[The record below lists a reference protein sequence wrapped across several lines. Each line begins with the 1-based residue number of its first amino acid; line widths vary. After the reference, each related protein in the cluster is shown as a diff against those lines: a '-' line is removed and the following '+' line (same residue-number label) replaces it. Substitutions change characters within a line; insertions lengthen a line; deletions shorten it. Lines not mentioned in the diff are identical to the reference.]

1 MDGSPYPDDFIPR
14 CAGNGPARVFTGPVG
29 KTIRSE
35 AFSCRVAD
43 AIRRIKRGQSLN
55 RIRDI
60 HGSIV
65 VRTAVHDVYPTARM
79 VG

>member
-1 MDGSPYPDDFIPR
+1 MDGYPSPDDFIPR
-14 CAGNGPARVFTGPVG
+14 CAGNGLPRVFTEPVG

-35 AFSCRVAD
+35 AFSNRVAD
-43 AIRRIKRGQSLN
+43 AIRRIKRGQSLD
-55 RIRDI
+55 RIRAL